1 VLFGGWDGA
10 RFGLDEVCRFAN
22 GPVAI
27 MGHLHWDVL
36 SIWAQIKSGLTQS
49 VAGGMDGLAGLGL
62 DAWGVDYA
70 LLDRDGRL
78 LGNPYHYRDRRTD
91 GAMELAFQRVPRSA
105 IYDATGVQPMQIN
118 TLASSPWSD

>member
-1 VLFGGWDGA
+1 VAIDLGASSGRVLFGGWDGA

-49 VAGGMDGLAGLGL
+49 VAGELVVLAH
-62 DAWGVDYA
+62 
-70 LLDRDGRL
+70 DRQ
-78 LGNPYHYRDRRTD
+78 Y
-91 GAMELAFQRVPRSA
+91 M
-105 IYDATGVQPMQIN
+105 
-118 TLASSPWSD
+118 SDPT